1 MYSPKV
7 ADEQVRRLFRIRSAL
22 HRPMTQLVAEA
33 LEAYL
38 TEQEATLASR
48 ATQPAGEDG
57 YAVTASGREWLCRY
71 GVARATAA

>member
-7 ADEQVRRLFRIRSAL
+7 ADEHVRRLFRIRSAL

-38 TEQEATLASR
+38 TEQEAALALP
-48 ATQPAGEDG
+48 AAPLAGEDG
-57 YAVTASGREWLCRY
+57 YAVTASGREWLRRY
-71 GVARATAA
+71 GAARGAVA